1 MGYIL
6 ASHESLRP
14 PYTCTPRQR
23 QAAAPLCI
31 YTTLQLV
38 SHLEV
43 LDDVLEDGLSG
54 RSPALL
60 EGYNSFLQHLRI
72 FGVVCRLL
80 GLGRLLFGRL
90 GGWGRVRHDASGV
103 YRCIEV
109 CTEVGA
115 LWRLGSVSFKPAR
128 GRPRRYMAGRGRRRK
143 QLVFTCS
150 VCHFC

>member
-1 MGYIL
+1 MNPCD
-6 ASHESLRP
+6 SHIHV
-14 PYTCTPRQR
+14 QR
-23 QAAAPLCI
+23 QAAPPPPPPYV
-31 YTTLQLV
+31 YTALQLV
-38 SHLEV
+38 SPAHLEV

-54 RSPALL
+54 RPPALL

-80 GLGRLLFGRL
+80 GLGCLLFGRL
-90 GGWGRVRHDASGV
+90 GGWGSVRHDASGV
-103 YRCIEV
+103 YRFIEV

-128 GRPRRYMAGRGRRRK
+128 GRPRRYMAERGRRRK